1 MPLDSLLKLVETL
14 KQRIVEHKAA
24 LSQSEALTRYALI
37 DPFLRELG
45 WSTEDPNLVIPEY
58 RSGKGSADYALMVY
72 GKPAVIVEAK
82 RLDTLLRD
90 VLAQGIQYCLM
101 EGTKHF
107 AVTDGRRWEVFETH
121 KAVPIEEKLVVS
133 FDLVEDSP
141 SEICRKAFVLWRPS
155 AEEGRLLAGQ
165 MPIVPTLTPIETG
178 DSRADQK
185 PSRPEVQAQ
194 VDWRPLDQLQVKKGA
209 SPPVEMELPDGSL
222 SKLPYWNRVLRETV
236 NWLIEKNKLNDSN
249 LPFIPTGSSWNLIA
263 KTPYHPNGNRMSNAH
278 EVYGGW
284 HVETSHSGPDCVW
297 YAVLTIQ
304 HAGQDP
310 SAFKVRFS

>member
-141 SEICRKAFVLWRPS
+141 SEICRKAFALWRP
-155 AEEGRLLAGQ
+155 AATAGS
-165 MPIVPTLTPIETG
+165 L
-178 DSRADQK
+178 
-185 PSRPEVQAQ
+185 EVGEPPVVAQ
-194 VDWRPLDQLQVKKGA
+194 PA
-209 SPPVEMELPDGSL
+209 SPTEKEAAVGSIRVTNEPWQPIASLNPGKGRKPPIQIRFPD
-222 SKLPYWNRVLRETV
+222 
-236 NWLIEKNKLNDSN
+236 DS
-249 LPFIPTGSSWNLIA
+249 IA
-263 KTPYHPNGNRMSNAH
+263 KTPYWKSVLIENVRWLIESGKLSADRLPLKLRNSQLISDSRVDPVGKQMKRPVALGP
-278 EVYGGW
+278 YFI
-284 HVETSHSGPDCVW
+284 ETNFSGSACVRNSIL
-297 YAVLTIQ
+297 AIQ

-310 SAFKVRFS
+310 SAYKVRFS